1 MSPSQHLSLDSLIA
15 FLRPTTTISI
25 SSGSNTA
32 VHPSAIS
39 SSIDLLRAGLAN
51 TRHTLTNLTLKQTV
65 FIVVG
70 ASSALYV
77 LSPTFV
83 DCFLYLIGSS
93 DDDEDDDNDTSSK
106 KKKRNRSKMMLVR
119 RKKKAG
125 KYTVGLVNP
134 ANDCFANSNLQAL
147 ASLRLLY
154 GYISAL
160 ESAVPT
166 DAVNLNGTD
175 ETSMSS
181 ASSTNSSSTNTANDN
196 KPTPRSSIK
205 SNPKGIEN
213 SPIGLTLALGKTV
226 LALNEPVLVP
236 KSLSP
241 WPFLRVIEA
250 FYNSHISRNQHD
262 AHELLH
268 LILESLETEHERV
281 SKYNAAQKQQQNQN
295 GGSRVTEAVFPVPEF
310 PFKGTTID
318 KITCSK
324 CGYSPTTS
332 SSTFIVFSLMVP
344 QKKSAHLTDLLNEV
358 SSPEFIKDYG
368 CVRCRV
374 NHVIATASAT
384 GQDREFAAALAPY
397 AESRL
402 SDLPDELEAQLPR
415 SITSPI
421 SKSMQF
427 GRLPAILAIHL
438 SRSIY
443 GGYGASRNS
452 CKVTVVETIE
462 LWENIDDSPST
473 GPAHGEAK
481 PAEEKKNKSAIEM
494 AAQLLGNRRKVTY
507 KLVAMIRH
515 KGTHHAGHY
524 ECFRRKNL
532 EWWIDNLPKPKPT
545 GSTNTTA
552 NNNSNS
558 SISNTHSNG
567 ENGSNGG
574 KVSNG
579 KASTVENAARNTVE
593 STPPSPAAA
602 TADVNQNSQSGPAIT
617 NSQMGNVGTE
627 SGAPT
632 TPTHATASIASALK
646 ADAPLDTAATAPVPA
661 TENGT
666 TQSSS
671 TLPDQQ
677 QLPQKSA
684 IRAADPGRRVPTP
697 NYDDEEDHDK
707 LPFPQANRTTPL
719 ATSKIDVT
727 TPKQHLAYSSSSSSV
742 VSLVAQAQQAQQ
754 QMEQQQKQPHMHK
767 QQLHPRSTPSP
778 PAGSSAI
785 SRHFG
790 TDVSPPSQ
798 YEWWKISDEKT
809 WECSTRDV
817 LKEESGAYLLFYERV

>member
-1 MSPSQHLSLDSLIA
+1 MSSSQHVSLDFLIA
-15 FLRPTTTISI
+15 FLRPTTIISI
-25 SSGSNTA
+25 SSGSNTV
-32 VHPSAIS
+32 VHSSAIS
-39 SSIDLLRAGLAN
+39 RSIGLLRTGLAN
-51 TRHTLTNLTLKQTV
+51 TRHTLTNLTLRQAV

-70 ASSALYV
+70 ASSVFYV
-77 LSPTFV
+77 LSPTLV
-83 DCFLYLIGSS
+83 DCFLYLTGGN
-93 DDDEDDDNDTSSK
+93 DDDDNNTNSK
-106 KKKRNRSKMMLVR
+106 KKKKNRSKMMLVR

-160 ESAVPT
+160 ELAAPP
-166 DAVNLNGTD
+166 DAVNLNGID
-175 ETSMSS
+175 EPSMSS
-181 ASSTNSSSTNTANDN
+181 ASSTTSSAPANDN

-205 SNPKGIEN
+205 SNPKGIET
-213 SPIGLTLALGKTV
+213 SLIGLTLALGKTI
-226 LALNEPVLVP
+226 LALNEPVLTP

-281 SKYNAAQKQQQNQN
+281 SKFNAAQKQQQQNQN
-295 GGSRVTEAVFPVPEF
+295 DGSKVTEAALPMPEF

-358 SSPEFIKDYG
+358 SSPEYIKDYG

-397 AESRL
+397 AENRL
-402 SDLPDELEAQLPR
+402 LELPDELEARLPR

-473 GPAHGEAK
+473 GAASGKAK
-481 PAEEKKNKSAIEM
+481 PAKEMKSAIEM

-507 KLVAMIRH
+507 RLVAMIRH

-532 EWWIDNLPKPKPT
+532 EWWIDHLPKAKPT
-545 GSTNTTA
+545 APINTTA
-552 NNNSNS
+552 NNNSSS
-558 SISNTHSNG
+558 SISSTRSNN
-567 ENGSNGG
+567 EGG
-574 KVSNG
+574 TNSGKISSV
-579 KASTVENAARNTVE
+579 KASTFENAASSNTDPK
-593 STPPSPAAA
+593 STPPLPAAVA
-602 TADVNQNSQSGPAIT
+602 NKSFQSGSTITSSQTGNASTEPA
-617 NSQMGNVGTE
+617 
-627 SGAPT
+627 APT
-632 TPTHATASIASALK
+632 TPKDATPTIASTPK
-646 ADAPLDTAATAPVPA
+646 AVAPLDTAAAVPA
-661 TENGT
+661 TQHET
-666 TQSSS
+666 IKPTSALQEQQKPQQS
-671 TLPDQQ
+671 
-677 QLPQKSA
+677 PQKPA
-684 IRAADPGRRVPTP
+684 RRVLAG
-697 NYDDEEDHDK
+697 DEEENHDK

-727 TPKQHLAYSSSSSSV
+727 TPKQQLAYSSSSSSV

-754 QMEQQQKQPHMHK
+754 QMEQQQKQQPQMH
-767 QQLHPRSTPSP
+767 QYPQPTSSP
-778 PAGSSAI
+778 PGSSSSVI
-785 SRHFG
+785 SRYFG
-790 TDVSPPSQ
+790 TEVSPPSQ